1 MEDQPA
7 KIVDE
12 VGECEFGLGTR
23 KADGA
28 DEQIISSF
36 LMREDMLD
44 PGPHC

>member
-1 MEDQPA
+1 MEDQPV

-12 VGECEFGLGTR
+12 VGEYELGLCTR
-23 KADGA
+23 KTDGA
-28 DEQIISSF
+28 NEQTISSF